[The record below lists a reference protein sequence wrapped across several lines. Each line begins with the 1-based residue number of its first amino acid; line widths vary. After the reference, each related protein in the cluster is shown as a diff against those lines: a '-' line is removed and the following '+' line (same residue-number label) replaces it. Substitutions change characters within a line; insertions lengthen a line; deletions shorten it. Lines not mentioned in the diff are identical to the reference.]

1 MDLIPYHKKSVLVIE
16 DLAEMRSSMKSML
29 GNMGVQNVETIN
41 TGEEALTKL
50 RSNQYDIIFSDYE
63 LGRGKD
69 GQQVLE
75 ECRAAKLI
83 KAETIYILVTAAQTV
98 EMVMGALEY
107 EPDGYI
113 TKPVTLEILRTRLN
127 KIIRTKDVYR
137 EINQAIDR
145 KDLVGALEACNRLA
159 VEMPK
164 FALPAYRIKGKIL
177 LDAGRYDEARDIF
190 ETVLGIKRVAWAV
203 LGMAKVH
210 YHMEE
215 YEDARKLL
223 ESLANTNNKYVEAL
237 DWLAKVLEVQGKYV
251 AAQKVLETA
260 VTQSAKSVVRQQALA
275 RLAELNNDYE
285 VMYKACRKAISLG
298 KNSYFCNPHMYI
310 SLAKALQPKIKGGS
324 MREQKLCTT
333 EAFSLLETARTDFT
347 LDVVSSIKASLVE
360 AQTLFNSGKQTEGQ
374 LAYRV
379 AQTQLESSQDLSLDD
394 KLDVLVVRL
403 SFEEQA
409 KAKAYSEEV
418 LAQVKGNRR
427 LENKYYSI
435 LENHYSGQPEERL
448 ALMKKRGEELIN
460 RADWEDAADIYLRAC
475 QLKNADTDV
484 RLGAIK
490 AIVNMFISGRQDLD
504 KLPVVDDLVNQLSNL
519 PNSDPRYPTFERLQK
534 DWKEVTSSEHQQP
547 LGE

>member
-41 TGEEALTKL
+41 TGEEALNKL
-50 RSNQYDIIFSDYE
+50 RSNHYDIIFSDYE

-83 KAETIYILVTAAQTV
+83 KAETAYILVTAAQTV

-113 TKPVTLEILRTRLN
+113 AKPVTLEILRTRLN

-137 EINQAIDR
+137 DINQAIDR
-145 KDLVGALEACNRLA
+145 KDLAGALEACNRLA

-177 LDAGRYDEARDIF
+177 LDAGRYEEARDIF
-190 ETVLGIKRVAWAV
+190 ETVLGIKRVAWSV

-210 YHMEE
+210 YHTGE
-215 YEDARKLL
+215 YEEARKLL
-223 ESLANTNNKYVEAL
+223 ESLANTNSKYVEAF

-251 AAQKVLETA
+251 AAQKVLEAA
-260 VTQSAKSVVRQQALA
+260 VTQSAKSVQRQQALA
-275 RLAELNNDYE
+275 RLAELNNDYD

-298 KNSYFCNPHMYI
+298 KNSFFCNPQMYI
-310 SLAKALQPKIKGGS
+310 SLAKALQPKIKSGS

-333 EAFSLLETARTDFT
+333 EAFGLLETARTEFS
-347 LDVVSSIKASLVE
+347 LDALSAIKASLVE
-360 AQTLFNSGKQTEGQ
+360 AQTLFNSGKQTEGK

-379 AQTQLESSQDLSLDD
+379 AQTQLEHSQDLSLDD

-403 SFEEQA
+403 SFDDEATA
-409 KAKAYSEEV
+409 KSYSEEV
-418 LAQVKGNRR
+418 LAQVRGNRR
-427 LENKYYSI
+427 LENKFYSI
-435 LENHYSGQPEERL
+435 IENSLAAKPDERL
-448 ALMKKRGEELIN
+448 AMMKKRGEELVN
-460 RADWEDAADIYLRAC
+460 RADWEDAADIFVRAC
-475 QLKNADTDV
+475 GLKNVDTDV

-490 AIVNMFISGRQDLD
+490 AIVNLFISGRRDLD
-504 KLPVVDDLVNQLSNL
+504 KIPVVDELITQLANL
-519 PNSDPRYPTFERLQK
+519 PNSDPRFPTLERLQK
-534 DWKEVTSSEHQQP
+534 DWKEVTASEQP
-547 LGE
+547 SDAG

>member
-41 TGEEALTKL
+41 SGEEALNKL
-50 RSNQYDIIFSDYE
+50 RNNQYDIIFSDYE

-83 KAETIYILVTAAQTV
+83 KAETVYILVTAAQTV

-113 TKPVTLEILRTRLN
+113 AKPVTLEILRTRLN

-177 LDAGRYDEARDIF
+177 LDANRFDEARDIF

-210 YHMEE
+210 YHMGEFEE
-215 YEDARKLL
+215 ARKLL
-223 ESLANTNNKYVEAL
+223 ESLANTNTKYVEAL
-237 DWLAKVLEVQGKYV
+237 DWLAKVLEVQGKYI

-260 VTQSAKSVVRQQALA
+260 VSQSAKSVIRQQALA

-285 VMYKACRKAISLG
+285 IMYKACRKAISLG

-310 SLAKALQPKIKGGS
+310 SLAKALQPKIKNGS

-333 EAFSLLETARTDFT
+333 EAFSLLETARTEFT
-347 LDVVSSIKASLVE
+347 LDSLSAIKASLVE
-360 AQTLFNSGKQTEGQ
+360 AQTLFNSGKQVEGK

-379 AQTQLESSQDLSLDD
+379 AQTQLEHSQDLSLDD
-394 KLDVLVVRL
+394 KLDVLIVRL
-403 SFEEQA
+403 SFDDEA
-409 KAKAYSEEV
+409 TSKAYSEEI
-418 LAQVKGNRR
+418 LAQVRGNRR
-427 LENKYYSI
+427 LENKFYSI
-435 LENHYSGQPEERL
+435 LENSLVAKPDDRL
-448 ALMKKRGEELIN
+448 ALMKKRGDELVN
-460 RADWEDAADIYLRAC
+460 RAEWEDAADIYVRAS

-490 AIVNMFISGRQDLD
+490 AVVNLFISGRRDID
-504 KLPVVDDLVNQLSNL
+504 KIAVVDELIGQLANL

-534 DWKEVTSSEHQQP
+534 DWKEVTASEQPSSVE
-547 LGE
+547 

>member
-41 TGEEALTKL
+41 SGEEALNKL
-50 RSNQYDIIFSDYE
+50 RNNQYDIIFSDYE

-83 KAETIYILVTAAQTV
+83 KAETVYILVTAAQTV

-113 TKPVTLEILRTRLN
+113 AKPVTLEILRTRLN

-177 LDAGRYDEARDIF
+177 VDANRFDEARDIF

-210 YHMEE
+210 YHMGEFEE
-215 YEDARKLL
+215 ARKLL
-223 ESLANTNNKYVEAL
+223 ESLANTNTKYVEAL
-237 DWLAKVLEVQGKYV
+237 DWLAKVLEVQGKYI

-260 VTQSAKSVVRQQALA
+260 VAQSAKSVIRQQALA

-285 VMYKACRKAISLG
+285 IMYKACRKAISLG
-298 KNSYFCNPHMYI
+298 RNSYFCNPHMYI
-310 SLAKALQPKIKGGS
+310 SLAKALQPKIKNGS

-333 EAFSLLETARTDFT
+333 EAFSLLETARTEFT
-347 LDVVSSIKASLVE
+347 LDSLSAIKASLVE
-360 AQTLFNSGKQTEGQ
+360 AQTLFNSGKQVEGK

-379 AQTQLESSQDLSLDD
+379 AQTQLEHSHDLSLDD
-394 KLDVLVVRL
+394 KLDVLIVRL
-403 SFEEQA
+403 SFDDEA
-409 KAKAYSEEV
+409 TSKAYSEEI
-418 LAQVKGNRR
+418 LAQVRGNRR
-427 LENKYYSI
+427 LENKFYSI
-435 LENHYSGQPEERL
+435 LENSLVAKPDDRL
-448 ALMKKRGEELIN
+448 ALMKKRGEELVN
-460 RADWEDAADIYLRAC
+460 RAEWEDAADIYVRAS

-490 AIVNMFISGRQDLD
+490 AVVNLFISGRRDID
-504 KLPVVDDLVNQLSNL
+504 KIALVDEMIGQLANL

-534 DWKEVTSSEHQQP
+534 DWKEVTASEQPSSVE
-547 LGE
+547 